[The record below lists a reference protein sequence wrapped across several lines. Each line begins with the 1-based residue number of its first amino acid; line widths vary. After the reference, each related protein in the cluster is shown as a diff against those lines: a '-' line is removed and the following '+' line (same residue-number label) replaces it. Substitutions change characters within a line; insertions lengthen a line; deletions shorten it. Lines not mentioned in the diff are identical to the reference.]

1 MGFFEQTYTTGS
13 ASVTVK
19 KTSLKSEIGV
29 QFQKIQ
35 RWALGNFSSS
45 SVCVWT
51 LEPNKFFFSNLKVIY
66 DYFNYL
72 PDSTMTICYLK
83 FTRVSDGL
91 IFQDVR
97 IQILDFRSQISDI
110 RIQTSDFRLQI
121 SDFKY

>member
-1 MGFFEQTYTTGS
+1 MGFFEQTYITGS
-13 ASVTVK
+13 KSVTVK

-72 PDSTMTICYLK
+72 PDSAVTICYLK
-83 FTRVSDGL
+83 STRVSDNNIL
-91 IFQDVR
+91 DVR